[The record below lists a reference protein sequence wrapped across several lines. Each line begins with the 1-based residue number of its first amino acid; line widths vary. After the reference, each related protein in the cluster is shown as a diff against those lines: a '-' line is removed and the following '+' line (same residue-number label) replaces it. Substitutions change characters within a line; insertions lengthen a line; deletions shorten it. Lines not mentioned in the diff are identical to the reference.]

1 MIHRYDQDAHKST
14 WVEDEDLLFPNSLGK
29 KQDPKADHKAWKA
42 LLKAA
47 GIKADYTR
55 YQMRKTAFT
64 NLSASGVDVRTI
76 MEISG
81 HTQAST
87 LLTSYVHA
95 TSESIKNA
103 LSIQD
108 RNRPTPEMIKD
119 LELDRKLDEW
129 IQEAGLI
136 AQDSGTDSPQG

>member
-1 MIHRYDQDAHKST
+1 LWLQ
-14 WVEDEDLLFPNSLGK
+14 DEDLLFPNSLGK

-42 LLKAA
+42 LIKAA
-47 GIKADYTR
+47 GVKADYTR

-81 HTQAST
+81 HSQSST

-103 LSIQD
+103 LNVQD
-108 RNRPTPEMIKD
+108 RNRPTAEMLRGVEIDKE
-119 LELDRKLDEW
+119 LEAWIRYSDQTPPGVKLE
-129 IQEAGLI
+129 Q
-136 AQDSGTDSPQG
+136 